1 MDEMNKNVELNE
13 AELNQVSGGKHYG
26 TVEGKVTIKGLLCY
40 KYRIGSGD
48 TLSWIAQDFGYG
60 SNYMYLATFNGIS
73 NPDKIYAG
81 QIIYIP
87 VR

>member
-13 AELNQVSGGKHYG
+13 VELKEVSGGKHYG
-26 TVEGKVTIKGLLCY
+26 TVEGRVTYKGQVCH

-48 TLSWIAQDFGYG
+48 TLSWIAQDFGFG